1 MALRDLAT
9 HREDLVIMT
18 DSLCTLQLINKMR
31 RCPHLLKTAKHREL
45 LESIIELIERR
56 MVSGLWTGLCKVKSH
71 IGIRLNELVD
81 KAAKQMAEGSL
92 PEGAEVVHEDTTAA
106 VRSKLTWPAKSTLTA
121 QGTDPS
127 ALTTG

>member
-1 MALRDLAT
+1 MTTRNNTTHTVYVNPGGYGPTNTSNRAEMSAVHMALRDLAT

-56 MVSGLWTGLCKVKSH
+56 MVSGLSTGLCKVKSH
-71 IGIRLNELVD
+71 IGIHLNELVD
-81 KAAKQMAEGSL
+81 KAAKQMAEG
-92 PEGAEVVHEDTTAA
+92 PYQKG
-106 VRSKLTWPAKSTLTA
+106 
-121 QGTDPS
+121 
-127 ALTTG
+127 